1 MRGMSSKKNEKKDEC
16 AGSGLLLPEKRKEQR
31 ISGSASV
38 DLLASESE
46 SPSIAESASTH
57 SSSHKKRQLPETE
70 RPAKSKQRC
79 QWSEANHRKFV
90 AEIFEVGMLHASPT
104 LIQQYMLS
112 NAEGL
117 TSEKIKSHLQKFRNK
132 QEKSKEE
139 FMALYDEIYA
149 KLKTHY
155 IKSCENNV
163 KNCDVQ
169 GGNMVVTFPC
179 FSDQEMNTPFGAS
192 LALLKGL
199 YYSVH
204 AEILQQN
211 KHSH

>member
-1 MRGMSSKKNEKKDEC
+1 MRGRSSKKIEKKDEC
-16 AGSGLLLPEKRKEQR
+16 VGSGLVLPEKRKDQT
-31 ISGSASV
+31 ISGSEKV
-38 DLLASESE
+38 DLIATESE
-46 SPSIAESASTH
+46 SPIIAESASTN
-57 SSSHKKRQLPETE
+57 SSSHKKRQLPEAE
-70 RPAKSKQRC
+70 RPAKNKQRC

-90 AEIFEVGMLHASPT
+90 AEIFELGMLHASPT

-132 QEKSKEE
+132 QDKSKEE

-155 IKSCENNV
+155 IKSCESNV
-163 KNCDVQ
+163 NNCDVQ
-169 GGNMVVTFPC
+169 GGNTVVTLPC
-179 FSDQEMNTPFGAS
+179 LSDKEMNTPFGAS

-204 AEILQQN
+204 TELLQQN
-211 KHSH
+211 KNSH